1 MNQAEAVQFMLA
13 GNATFTV
20 VSRATGTR
28 FTYKVSRRDE
38 NSPWWRVG
46 LLTGPNND
54 TDYRYIGS
62 VGWDRANF
70 PAPRFFPPRGTNLR
84 DAPAST
90 RGFAWVLEAAATC
103 DGRWTDA
110 VEFHHA
116 GRCGRCGRTLTTPE
130 SVEAGFGPECITR
143 LGE

>member
-1 MNQAEAVQFMLA
+1 MNPNAALQFLLA

-20 VSRATGTR
+20 LSRGSGTR
-28 FTYKVSRRDE
+28 FTYKVTRNEE
-38 NSPWWRVG
+38 NGTWWRVG

-84 DAPAST
+84 DLPAST
-90 RGFAWVLEAAATC
+90 RGFAWVLNAAASN
-103 DGRWTDA
+103 DERWNELL
-110 VEFHHA
+110 EFHHA

-143 LGE
+143 L